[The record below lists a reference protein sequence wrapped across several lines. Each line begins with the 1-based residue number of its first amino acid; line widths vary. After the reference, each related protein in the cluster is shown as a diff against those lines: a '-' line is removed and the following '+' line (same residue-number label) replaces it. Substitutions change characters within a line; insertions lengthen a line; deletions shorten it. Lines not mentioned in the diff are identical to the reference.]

1 LAAGLYLRDTL
12 IRLFA
17 YFTILTNIFVAV
29 VATICGLFPN
39 SRWGRVFA
47 SPKVFGCVVTSL
59 VLVGIVFHIMLR
71 DVYDPDG
78 IKALANYLNHYF
90 TPAAMLVYWLAF
102 PTKQPMSLSVP
113 VYWVIYPILY
123 TFYITIRG
131 ELIGNYPYFFFDVNE
146 LGYPQAIIN
155 ALVLFLIVFTIGYI
169 VRWGVKHRSRRQ
181 DLIAEGLAITAGELW
196 YLKRAEC
203 ALNGVFPA

>member
-1 LAAGLYLRDTL
+1 MGAGFLFREQVFCSVCLLSNFDNYFFSLGSTNLWL
-12 IRLFA
+12 IPYSRL
-17 YFTILTNIFVAV
+17 
-29 VATICGLFPN
+29 
-39 SRWGRVFA
+39 GRVFA

-59 VLVGIVFHIMLR
+59 VLVGIVFHIILR

-90 TPAAMLVYWLAF
+90 TPAAMLVYWLTF

-131 ELIGNYPYFFFDVNE
+131 ELIGNYPYFFLDVNE

-181 DLIAEGLAITAGELW
+181 DLVAEGLAITAGELW